1 MAAKK
6 KVAVV
11 TGGGTGLGRAT
22 ARALE
27 RDGFTVAVCGRR
39 IEKLKPRRGERFR
52 VYACD
57 IADRAQVRTA
67 VARIVKDLG
76 RIDVLVNNAGVIKR
90 QEIEAITPDAIDYT
104 FAVNVVGTINVSLAC
119 LPALKK
125 SKGVIINISSTLA
138 DRPNPGS
145 AIYSASKGAIDS
157 FSKAMALEVA
167 KYGIRVNVVAPAL
180 VRSEIYSSIMD
191 KKALAKFLIERGKTY
206 PLGRAGEPEDV
217 SELVAY
223 LASPHT
229 TWMTGA
235 VIPIDGGKTV
245 G

>member
-22 ARALE
+22 AKALE

-39 IEKLKPRRGERFR
+39 PEKLKPRGPERFR
-52 VYACD
+52 PYVCD
-57 IADRAQVRTA
+57 VADRAQVRAT

-90 QEIEAITPDAIDYT
+90 QMIEEITPDAIDYT
-104 FAVNVVGTINVSLAC
+104 FAVNVVGTINVALAC

-125 SKGVIINISSTLA
+125 TKGTIINISSTLA

-145 AIYSASKGAIDS
+145 AVYAASKGAIDS

-167 KYGIRVNVVAPAL
+167 KHGVRVNVVAPAL
-180 VRSEIYSSIMD
+180 VRSDIYSSIMD
-191 KKALAKFLIERGKTY
+191 KQALEKFLIERGKTY
-206 PLGRAGEPEDV
+206 PLGRAGEPDDV

-229 TWMTGA
+229 AWMTGA
-235 VIPIDGGKTV
+235 VIPIDGGKMV
-245 G
+245 A